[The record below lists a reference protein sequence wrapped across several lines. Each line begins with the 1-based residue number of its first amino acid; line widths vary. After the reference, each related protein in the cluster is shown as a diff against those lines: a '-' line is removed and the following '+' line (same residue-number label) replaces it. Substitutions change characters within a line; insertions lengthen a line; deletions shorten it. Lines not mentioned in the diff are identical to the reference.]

1 VPDVNFGLSFG
12 EHWHYYIFGHPCFR
26 GMKME
31 LLEAIHAAYDTIM
44 QYATVDFRFILVYYK
59 GLIHKKGVRNYI
71 SKNACPLP
79 SG

>member
-1 VPDVNFGLSFG
+1 
-12 EHWHYYIFGHPCFR
+12 
-26 GMKME
+26 MKME

-59 GLIHKKGVRNYI
+59 DLIHNNGVRNCI

>member
-1 VPDVNFGLSFG
+1 MFQRTLASLLSFG
-12 EHWHYYIFGHPCFR
+12 QPCFW

-44 QYATVDFRFILVYYK
+44 QYVTVDFRFILVYCK
-59 GLIHKKGVRNYI
+59 GPIYKKGVRNCI

-79 SG
+79 SE